1 MQKSGQCWDCRRL
14 PMSERKIGGS
24 RYLYEPFD
32 AASARIE
39 ANERVTDERWKA
51 LERRLNAIDAMLERQ
66 EKRMWLAVYGAA
78 SLFLANA
85 VLSFLQP

>member
-1 MQKSGQCWDCRRL
+1 
-14 PMSERKIGGS
+14 MSKRQSGGS

-39 ANERVTDERWKA
+39 AHERVTDERWLA
-51 LERRLNAIDAMLERQ
+51 LERRLNAIETALERM

-78 SLFLANA
+78 SLFA
-85 VLSFLQP
+85 VNVAVAFFQG